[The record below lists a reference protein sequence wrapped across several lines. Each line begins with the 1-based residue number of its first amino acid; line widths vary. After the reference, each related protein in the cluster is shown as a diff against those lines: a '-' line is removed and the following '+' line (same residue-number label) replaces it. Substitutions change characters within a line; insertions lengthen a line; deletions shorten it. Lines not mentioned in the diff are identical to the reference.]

1 MVHSVDFIHCIMAN
15 RFESLHKLHVK
26 DAEGCII
33 QEVAHQD
40 TTRLT
45 SQEVEFWCA
54 THTGMTIKVEPG
66 LVVPDLRHED
76 AAAERALAS
85 ARLAQENQSRL
96 IKVPNLL
103 QGGEDGT
110 VIEQG

>member
-1 MVHSVDFIHCIMAN
+1 
-15 RFESLHKLHVK
+15 
-26 DAEGCII
+26 
-33 QEVAHQD
+33 
-40 TTRLT
+40 
-45 SQEVEFWCA
+45 
-54 THTGMTIKVEPG
+54 MTIKVEPG

-76 AAAERALAS
+76 AAAERALDS

-110 VIEQG
+110 VIETGVTRELANVVPSLPGRHQRTSS